1 MAVSVSE
8 LYKQYDLYQKGR
20 MSANAFSEENF
31 GQSGGGAFRTGTEFS
46 LKYPQTVGGS
56 LSGNFVNY
64 NSNQSSVHAKNMA
77 KNHIDKE
84 AVEPFV
90 FFEFMSVVPKDKTK
104 EFKSFYERDGTPTLS
119 DVTNARP
126 MGFASAAQIETALIG
141 NTADLTTTQQVRQG
155 GGMVDVT
162 EKVTA
167 GSTITAAASE
177 ASEKGFMKPVLREFK
192 GSVAMYMPT
201 DIQIN
206 DTLVYNEN
214 SRKTFGTLESALK
227 GEITA
232 ETATSL
238 GIAGGMTVLG
248 SAIGF
253 AAEKASGLMNNKFSK
268 FVGDKGTAAGGLLGA
283 AGTGAVLDEYQRSSG
298 KATNPHEYMAY
309 QSTGL
314 RSFSYTFTFLP
325 DSKRESDEVVEI
337 IKQFRHAAHA
347 SVIDGLKV
355 QVPEHVVVTHHGAG
369 NMIQL
374 PPLVIESVNVTYNPN
389 NASFFIEGNNP
400 VEVGLSITLKEIVP
414 IYKEDIDGGF

>member
-8 LYKQYDLYQKGR
+8 MYEQYDLYQRGR
-20 MSANAFSEENF
+20 NAFSEENF

-46 LKYPQTVGGS
+46 LKYPLTVGGS
-56 LSGNFVNY
+56 LSGNVVNY

-90 FFEFMSVVPKDKTK
+90 FFEFMSVLPKDKYK
-104 EFKSFYERDGTPTLS
+104 QYKSFYKRESPEITKNTS
-119 DVTNARP
+119 ITS
-126 MGFASAAQIETALIG
+126 ASYEQIETALLG
-141 NTADLTTTQQVRQG
+141 NTADLTRT
-155 GGMVDVT
+155 VT
-162 EKVTA
+162 NIKGEAVEEKVTA
-167 GSTITAAASE
+167 GSTIKQAASE

-192 GSVAMYMPT
+192 GSIAMYMPT

-227 GEITA
+227 GEIQA
-232 ETATSL
+232 ESTTSL
-238 GIAGGMTVLG
+238 AISGGMAGLG
-248 SAIGF
+248 AIIGF
-253 AAEKASGLMNNKFSK
+253 GAEKASGLMNNKFSK
-268 FVGDKGTAAGGLLGA
+268 FVGDKGSLTGGFLGA
-283 AGTGAVLDEYQRSSG
+283 AGTGIVLDEYQRSSG

-325 DSKRESDEVVEI
+325 DSKKESDEVVEI

-369 NMIQL
+369 DMIQL

-389 NASFFIEGNNP
+389 NASYFIEGSNP

-414 IYKEDIDGGF
+414 IYKEDIDGGM

>member
-8 LYKQYDLYQKGR
+8 LYKQYDLYQRGR
-20 MSANAFSEENF
+20 NAFSEENF

-90 FFEFMSVVPKDKTK
+90 FFEFMSVLPKDKYK
-104 EFKSFYERDGTPTLS
+104 QYKSFYKRESPEITKNTS
-119 DVTNARP
+119 ITS
-126 MGFASAAQIETALIG
+126 ASYEQIETALIG

-167 GSTITAAASE
+167 GSTIKQAASE

-227 GEITA
+227 GEIQA
-232 ETATSL
+232 ESATSL
-238 GIAGGMTVLG
+238 AIAGGMTVLG
-248 SAIGF
+248 STIGF

-268 FVGDKGTAAGGLLGA
+268 FVGDKGTSAGGLLGA
-283 AGTGAVLDEYQRSSG
+283 AGTGVVLDEYQRSSG

-325 DSKRESDEVVEI
+325 DSKIESDEVVEI

>member
-1 MAVSVSE
+1 MAISVSE
-8 LYKQYDLYQKGR
+8 MYKQYELYQRTRNDRG
-20 MSANAFSEENF
+20 FDEDNF
-31 GQSGGGAFRTGTEFS
+31 GLSGGGAFRTGREFS

-77 KNHIDKE
+77 KNHIDKD
-84 AVEPFV
+84 ATEPFV
-90 FFEFMSVVPKDKTK
+90 FFEFMSVLPKDKYK
-104 EFKSFYERDGTPTLS
+104 QYKSFYKRKEESTEITKNTS
-119 DVTNARP
+119 ITS
-126 MGFASAAQIETALIG
+126 ASYEQIETALLG
-141 NTADLTTTQQVRQG
+141 NTSNLTRTVSNIKG
-155 GGMVDVT
+155 ESVE
-162 EKVTA
+162 EKVKP
-167 GSTITAAASE
+167 GSTIKQAASA

-192 GSVAMYMPT
+192 GSIAMYMPT

-206 DTLVYNEN
+206 DTLVYNEQ

-227 GEITA
+227 REIQA
-232 ETATSL
+232 ESAQSL
-238 GIAGGMTVLG
+238 AITGGMIAAG

-253 AAEKASGLMNNKFSK
+253 LAEKFSK
-268 FVGDKGTAAGGLLGA
+268 GSTSTFGKIAADKGTEAGTFLGA
-283 AGTGAVLDEYQRSSG
+283 AGTGVVLDEYQRSSG

-309 QSTGL
+309 GSTGL

-325 DSKRESDEVVEI
+325 DSKQESDEVVEI

-389 NASFFIEGNNP
+389 NASYFIEGNNP

-414 IYKEDIDGGF
+414 IYKEDIDGGM

>member
-1 MAVSVSE
+1 MAISVSE
-8 LYKQYDLYQKGR
+8 MYEQYDLYQRGR
-20 MSANAFSEENF
+20 NAFSEENF

-46 LKYPQTVGGS
+46 LKYPLTVGGS
-56 LSGNFVNY
+56 LSGNVVNY

-90 FFEFMSVVPKDKTK
+90 FFEFMSVLPKDKYK
-104 EFKSFYERDGTPTLS
+104 QYKSFYKRESSEITKNTS
-119 DVTNARP
+119 ITS
-126 MGFASAAQIETALIG
+126 ASYEQIETALLG
-141 NTADLTTTQQVRQG
+141 NTSDLTRTVTTGAGQ
-155 GGMVDVT
+155 T
-162 EKVTA
+162 KEEKVKP
-167 GSTITAAASE
+167 GSTIMQAASE

-227 GEITA
+227 GEIQA
-232 ETATSL
+232 ESTTSL
-238 GIAGGMTVLG
+238 AISGGMAGLG
-248 SAIGF
+248 AIIGF
-253 AAEKASGLMNNKFSK
+253 GAEKASGLMNNKFSK
-268 FVGDKGTAAGGLLGA
+268 FVGDKGSLTGGFLGA
-283 AGTGAVLDEYQRSSG
+283 AGTGIVLDEYQRSSG

-325 DSKRESDEVVEI
+325 DSKKESDEVVEI

-369 NMIQL
+369 DMIQL

-389 NASFFIEGNNP
+389 NASYFIEGSNP

-414 IYKEDIDGGF
+414 IYKEDIDGGM

>member
-1 MAVSVSE
+1 MAISVSE
-8 LYKQYDLYQKGR
+8 MYKQYELYQEGR
-20 MSANAFSEENF
+20 NAFREPNF
-31 GQSGGGAFRTGTEFS
+31 GQAGGGAFRTGTEFS
-46 LKYPQTVGGS
+46 LKYPHTVGGS
-56 LSGNFVNY
+56 LSGKFVNY

-77 KNHIDKE
+77 KNHIDKD
-84 AVEPFV
+84 ATEPFV
-90 FFEFMSVVPKDKTK
+90 FFEFMSVLPKDKYK
-104 EFKSFYERDGTPTLS
+104 QYKSFYKRDGKAKLS
-119 DVTNARP
+119 DVTDAKP
-126 MGFASAAQIETALIG
+126 MGFASAAQIETALLG
-141 NTADLTTTQQVRQG
+141 NTSNLTRTVTTGAGQ
-155 GGMVDVT
+155 T
-162 EKVTA
+162 KEEKIEP
-167 GSTITAAASE
+167 GSTIMKAASA

-192 GSVAMYMPT
+192 GSIAMYMPT

-206 DTLVYNEN
+206 DTLVYNEQ

-227 GEITA
+227 GEIQA
-232 ETATSL
+232 ESATSMA
-238 GIAGGMTVLG
+238 ITAGMIGAG

-253 AAEKASGLMNNKFSK
+253 LAEKFSK
-268 FVGDKGTAAGGLLGA
+268 GATSTFGKLAADKGTEAGTFLGA
-283 AGTGAVLDEYQRSSG
+283 AGTGVVLDEYQRSSG

-309 QSTGL
+309 GSTGL

-325 DSKRESDEVVEI
+325 DSKQESDEVVEI

-389 NASFFIEGNNP
+389 NASYFIEGNNP

-414 IYKEDIDGGF
+414 IYKEDIDGGM